1 MVGRW
6 STILVSGDV
15 PQGRS
20 STSVG
25 VIDRKL
31 YAFSGEH
38 TPRAPVD
45 GDVFELEIDTLI
57 WHQIRRESGWPLAR
71 VGHAGVAHGGKLYIY
86 GGRTSADEAQTM
98 SDFWCFDPQKI
109 GTSNEWTSLPLTGTP
124 PPPLSYHSMT
134 SDSQTLYIFGGCTPD
149 HGRSNHIWS
158 FDLQQQR
165 WEQLTPAAGQES
177 EPQPEGRGGAS
188 IVHASDG
195 LHVLFGYNGKE
206 ELADHWLWDKQV
218 RRWDL
223 LSGDSGPRAR
233 SVTDV
238 VFLRGVGE
246 KGSLFVFGGE
256 FTPSAQG
263 HEGAG
268 SYHNDAWLFDI
279 ALSTWSPAV
288 QAGGSAP
295 SARGWFS
302 SVAWGDEA
310 VLVFGGFDGKERVG
324 DVHKWSVVVQ
334 RDAS

>member
-1 MVGRW
+1 MIGCW
-6 STILVSGDV
+6 SAISTFGDT
-15 PQGRS
+15 PPGRS

-25 VIDRKL
+25 VINRKL

-45 GDVFELEIDTLI
+45 GDVFELDVDTQI
-57 WHQIRRESGWPLAR
+57 WRRIRRESGWPPAR
-71 VGHAGVAHGGKLYIY
+71 VGHAGVVHGGQLYIY

-98 SDFWCFDPQKI
+98 SDFWCFNPQKI
-109 GTSNEWTSLPLTGTP
+109 GTSDVWTSLSLTGTP
-124 PPPLSYHSMT
+124 PPPLSYHSMA

-149 HGRSNHIWS
+149 HGRSNHIWE

-165 WEQLTPAAGQES
+165 WEQLTPAAGQQRDGS
-177 EPQPEGRGGAS
+177 EPEGRGGAS

-206 ELADHWLWDKQV
+206 ELADHWLWNKQD
-218 RRWDL
+218 RRWDRL
-223 LSGDSGPRAR
+223 TSNDGPPAR

-238 VFLRGVGE
+238 VFVRGVGA

-256 FTPSAQG
+256 YTPSAQG

-268 SYHNDAWLFDI
+268 SYHRDAWLFDI
-279 ALSTWSPAV
+279 ASSTWSSAV
-288 QAGGSAP
+288 RAGDSAP

-302 SVAWGDEA
+302 SVALGEEA
-310 VLVFGGFDGKERVG
+310 VLVYGGFDGKERVG
-324 DVHKWSVVVQ
+324 DVHKWSVMV
-334 RDAS
+334 